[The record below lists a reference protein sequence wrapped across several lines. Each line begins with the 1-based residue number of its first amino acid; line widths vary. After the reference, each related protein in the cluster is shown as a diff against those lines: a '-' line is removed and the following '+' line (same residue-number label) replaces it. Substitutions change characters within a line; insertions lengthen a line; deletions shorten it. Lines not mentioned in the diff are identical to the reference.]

1 MKILKNSLIIL
12 LFTFFGC
19 SSDQSNLDIIIE
31 EQNNSIYQT
40 NSVATYSLEEVL
52 NGMRKWDSLR
62 INRDALLYY
71 FESNNAFN
79 LDMSQFPQGSAL
91 HAYACI
97 LNGELKFAV
106 ISEIYDKEIYQDSLI
121 NHIKIVDL
129 HYADIVELTEQTYES
144 YTFPLPTQYIQAADA
159 INRIKDW
166 NTNYANWL
174 KETILIYQG
183 FHMPT
188 YSLTAQNY
196 TVYFGLKNNI
206 ENPAVKAADLVFDNN
221 NGLFY
226 DSMRAYPPLVDE
238 TKRYFVLELI

>member
-19 SSDQSNLDIIIE
+19 SSDQSNLDVIIE

-159 INRIKDW
+159 INRIEDW
-166 NTNYANWL
+166 NTNYASWL
-174 KETILIYQG
+174 NSDSFVYKG
-183 FHMPT
+183 FDIPT
-188 YSLTAQNY
+188 YSLASQNY
-196 TVYFGLKNNI
+196 TVYFGLKNDI
-206 ENPAVKAADLVFDNN
+206 DNPSIKDADLVIDNN

-226 DSMRAYPPLVDE
+226 DTVAGFPRPGRQGTYYL
-238 TKRYFVLELI
+238 LELI